1 MLNSYEGIVS
11 FSLSYL
17 RNEYLFK
24 ICDIEIFILIYIEK
38 AED

>member
-17 RNEYLFK
+17 RNEHLK